1 MKRFTLILAAAAMC
15 SVASAEVLSPEAA
28 LNRVASSQSARRAKG
43 MSVATAKLVKTI
55 EADNQ
60 PAVYLFSRGASGALI
75 LSADDATDAVLGVCD
90 GTIDAANMPPAMTAL
105 LESYADQIAYAREN
119 PERVKAQAASTTER
133 AYIAPKCTT
142 LWTQAAPYNNE
153 CPVVTD
159 GTSHAT
165 AATGCV
171 ATCLAQ
177 VLKYFN
183 YPEQGEG
190 VYSYVYN
197 GNTYEYDFDNNPFY
211 WDEMLDEYDSN
222 SSDEAQDAV
231 AQLMYACGVI
241 VDMQYKYGGSGAYPV
256 KLLDTGVKYLK
267 LDKGLRYYNRDY
279 YSLSEW
285 NDMIYEA
292 LSTTGPVMYNGCI
305 LGPYTYAHEFV
316 VDGYLCDELFH
327 INWGWGY
334 DTTYGNNQC
343 YNGFFRLNAL
353 DYGTSGY
360 DTNAYG
366 YNYNQ
371 DAVCYI
377 QPPVDGSKMF
387 EQMYCTNGFA
397 IGSSAAKPG
406 ASISITGGLYNYSA
420 GTVSGVAGIKISDS
434 EGNLVCYAGDTK
446 FSNLAPQT
454 GVSTYNVTLPSTLAD
469 GEYVIRPA
477 FKFDDSDWRDADTKV
492 AGVRSYSMSVSSD
505 KCTFTANSAATITVS
520 DFTLNTPVYLNGKFS
535 VSAKITNSGSEPY
548 SGKVAVGL
556 ISSNAAGTREQVY
569 ATTYY
574 VPLSVEAGETL
585 DYTLYGFF
593 SSGTAGVTYKVAL
606 VDAANTI
613 LSDKVS
619 VTMDQNATAYSMTAE
634 NPVVENQYDVDK
646 NAVQGTLKV
655 GCKSGKFCN
664 YFLIY
669 VFPYDNETGKTT
681 SSNATEAFY
690 TPYVTLNEGE
700 TLEVPFHGQLPT
712 TNKDEYYVLFVSSSV
727 SSDPY
732 FRNAESTVE
741 GKEPPYAKTVIR
753 IGESAGVNDITNES
767 KVLSTEYFNLQG
779 VRLGEHVSEP
789 GMYVKVE
796 KLSDGTHR
804 TSKCIL
810 RQ

>member
-1 MKRFTLILAAAAMC
+1 
-15 SVASAEVLSPEAA
+15 
-28 LNRVASSQSARRAKG
+28 
-43 MSVATAKLVKTI
+43 
-55 EADNQ
+55 
-60 PAVYLFSRGASGALI
+60 
-75 LSADDATDAVLGVCD
+75 
-90 GTIDAANMPPAMTAL
+90 
-105 LESYADQIAYAREN
+105 
-119 PERVKAQAASTTER
+119 
-133 AYIAPKCTT
+133 
-142 LWTQAAPYNNE
+142 
-153 CPVVTD
+153 
-159 GTSHAT
+159 
-165 AATGCV
+165 
-171 ATCLAQ
+171 
-177 VLKYFN
+177 
-183 YPEQGEG
+183 
-190 VYSYVYN
+190 
-197 GNTYEYDFDNNPFY
+197 
-211 WDEMLDEYDSN
+211 
-222 SSDEAQDAV
+222 
-231 AQLMYACGVI
+231 
-241 VDMQYKYGGSGAYPV
+241 
-256 KLLDTGVKYLK
+256 
-267 LDKGLRYYNRDY
+267 
-279 YSLSEW
+279 
-285 NDMIYEA
+285 
-292 LSTTGPVMYNGCI
+292 
-305 LGPYTYAHEFV
+305 
-316 VDGYLCDELFH
+316 
-327 INWGWGY
+327 
-334 DTTYGNNQC
+334 
-343 YNGFFRLNAL
+343 
-353 DYGTSGY
+353 
-360 DTNAYG
+360 
-366 YNYNQ
+366 
-371 DAVCYI
+371 
-377 QPPVDGSKMF
+377 
-387 EQMYCTNGFA
+387 
-397 IGSSAAKPG
+397 
-406 ASISITGGLYNYSA
+406 
-420 GTVSGVAGIKISDS
+420 
-434 EGNLVCYAGDTK
+434 
-446 FSNLAPQT
+446 
-454 GVSTYNVTLPSTLAD
+454 
-469 GEYVIRPA
+469 VIRPA
-477 FKFDDSDWRDADTKV
+477 FKFDGSDWCDADTKV
-492 AGVRSYSMSVSSD
+492 AGVRSYSMSVSSG

-655 GCKSGKFCN
+655 GCKSGTFCN

-700 TLEVPFHGQLPT
+700 TIEVPFHGQLPT
-712 TNKDEYYVLFVSSSV
+712 TNKDEYYALFVSSAV
-727 SSDPY
+727 SNDPY

-767 KVLSTEYFNLQG
+767 QVLSTEYFNLQG